1 MTIIRASA
9 SPPSVSRQ
17 APRPAGTSSQPG
29 GMHAT
34 SGFTLIELMA
44 TIAISVI
51 LITIGIP
58 GFSTLIGN
66 QVLSAEAREF
76 SMSLALARS
85 QALTRKQQIAL
96 CKSTDQRECSTVDT
110 VHWEDGWIL
119 FVDENA
125 DGRRQNG
132 ERILR
137 HCAGLDGSV
146 TLRASAE
153 YTNYIAFA
161 ADGRGLGSGAP
172 TPPTAGSYRFCDAR
186 GAQQA
191 RVVEIS
197 PIGRAR
203 VSPAPG
209 AAACP

>member
-1 MTIIRASA
+1 MTIICARA
-9 SPPSVSRQ
+9 SPPSVSKQTLPPTPTTRQ
-17 APRPAGTSSQPG
+17 RGGVHEPR
-29 GMHAT
+29 
-34 SGFTLIELMA
+34 GFTLIELMA

-85 QALTRKQQIAL
+85 QAITRKERIVL
-96 CKSTDQRECSTVDT
+96 CKSTNQRFCSTSDT

-119 FVDENA
+119 FVDEEPY
-125 DGRRQNG
+125 GQRQTG

-137 HCAGLDGSV
+137 HRAGLDGSV

-153 YTNYIAFA
+153 YTNYIAF
-161 ADGRGLGSGAP
+161 DGRSLGSGAP
-172 TPPTAGSYRFCDAR
+172 EPQPAGRYRVCDAR
-186 GAQQA
+186 GAAQA
-191 RVVEIS
+191 RVIEIS

-209 AAACP
+209 AAVCP

>member
-1 MTIIRASA
+1 
-9 SPPSVSRQ
+9 
-17 APRPAGTSSQPG
+17 
-29 GMHAT
+29 MHAT

-44 TIAISVI
+44 TIAISII

-96 CKSTDQRECSTVDT
+96 CKSTDQSACATVDT

-125 DGRRQNG
+125 DGRRQND

-137 HCAGLDGSV
+137 HRAGLDGSV

-153 YTNYIAFA
+153 YTNYIAF
-161 ADGRGLGSGAP
+161 DGRSLGSGALEP
-172 TPPTAGSYRFCDAR
+172 QPAGRYRVCDAR
-186 GAQQA
+186 GAAQA
-191 RVVEIS
+191 RVIEIS

-209 AAACP
+209 AAVCP